1 MPKFYSYLLK
11 KWSHQPNHPSR
22 VDYLAQVWLSED
34 LSTSTSISYDS
45 FISLN

>member
-1 MPKFYSYLLK
+1 MLKIYSYLLK

-22 VDYLAQVWLSED
+22 LDDLAHVWLSED
-34 LSTSTSISYDS
+34 LSMSTSISIDS